1 MVRKSAVF
9 AIVGLAVSFHNP
21 AWADCNPLSIV
32 TSVDLMPAENKLA
45 EFVPVTINGVPKY
58 MLLDTGGAFA
68 EITGDA
74 ADELKLAR
82 RKGNFELYNVSG
94 KYSDEFTSASLT
106 IGNLKADDTAFVI
119 SPGSNMFGKDSK
131 VVGVIGPDILQ
142 HYDVHLDFGANKL
155 TVLSQDH
162 CEGKVIYWPASA
174 VAVVPMRVLKSGH
187 ILFPVSLDGAP
198 VNALLDTGATNT
210 TITIPAVEKAFSFKL
225 GSADAPYGDAL
236 PDRPGSYT
244 YKHTF
249 KTLDFEGV
257 AVGNLTVQ
265 IIPDVLTDVTQNTP
279 ELGTRLADRKRD
291 EDKADMLI
299 GMDVLR
305 HFHVYIAYKEQKL
318 YITPV
323 EAPPP
328 AAAGGH

>member
-1 MVRKSAVF
+1 MKQTWIVL
-9 AIVGLAVSFHNP
+9 AIAGLAISFHNS
-21 AWADCNPLSIV
+21 AWADCKPLSLI
-32 TSVDLMPAENKLA
+32 TTVDLEPSENKLA

-74 ADELKLAR
+74 ADELNLQR

-94 KYSDEFTSASLT
+94 KYSSEFTSAALT
-106 IGNLKADDTAFVI
+106 IGAIKADNAIFVI
-119 SPGSNMFGKDSK
+119 APGSNLFGKGSDA
-131 VVGVIGPDILQ
+131 VGILGPDILE

-155 TVLSQDH
+155 SILSQDH
-162 CEGKVIYWPASA
+162 CEGKVIYWPAS
-174 VAVVPMRVLKSGH
+174 VIAVVPLRVLDSGH
-187 ILFPVSLDGAP
+187 ILFPVKLDGISMT
-198 VNALLDTGATNT
+198 ALLDTGASNT
-210 TITIPAVEKAFSFKL
+210 ALTIPAANREFNFKL
-225 GSADAPYGDAL
+225 GSADAPIADAL

-249 KTLDFEGV
+249 KTLDFDGV
-257 AVGNLTVQ
+257 AVGNLPVR
-265 IIPDVLTDVTQNTP
+265 IIPDVLKKVTENKP
-279 ELGTRLADRKRD
+279 ELGSHLADRKKD
-291 EDKADMLI
+291 EDKVDMLV

-323 EAPPP
+323 ETAAP
-328 AAAGGH
+328 AAPAGH

>member
-1 MVRKSAVF
+1 MGRVFTVF
-9 AIVGLAVSFHNP
+9 AIVGLATSFCSS
-21 AWADCNPLSIV
+21 AWADCHPLSVV
-32 TSVDLMPAENKLA
+32 TSVDLTPADNKLA

-58 MLLDTGGAFA
+58 MLLDTGGAYA

-94 KYSDEFTSASLT
+94 KFSDEFTSASLT
-106 IGNLKADDTAFVI
+106 IGNLKADDAVFVI
-119 SPGSNMFGKDSK
+119 SPGSNMFSKDSK
-131 VVGVIGPDILQ
+131 VAGILGPDILQ

-155 TVLSQDH
+155 TILSQDH
-162 CEGKVIYWPASA
+162 CEGKVIYWTAGT
-174 VAVVPMRVLKSGH
+174 VAVVPMRVLQSGH
-187 ILFPVSLDGAP
+187 ILFPVLLDG
-198 VNALLDTGATNT
+198 VSMNALLDTGAANT
-210 TITIPAVEKAFSFKL
+210 TLTIPAEERGFNFKL
-225 GSADAPYGDAL
+225 GSADTPIMDVM
-236 PDRPGSYT
+236 PDRPGAYI

-265 IIPDVLTDVTQNTP
+265 IIPDALTKVTANTP
-279 ELGTRLADRKRD
+279 ELGTRLADRKKD
-291 EDKADMLI
+291 EDKADMLV

-323 EAPPP
+323 EAPP
-328 AAAGGH
+328 AAEGR